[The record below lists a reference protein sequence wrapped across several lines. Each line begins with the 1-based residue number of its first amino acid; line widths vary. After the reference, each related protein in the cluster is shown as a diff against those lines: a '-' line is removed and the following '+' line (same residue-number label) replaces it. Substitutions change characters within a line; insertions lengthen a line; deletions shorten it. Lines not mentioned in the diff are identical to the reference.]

1 MPPAAHLES
10 IGRTVQGE
18 IYRRGALGRRPVI
31 PVASDALE
39 RAARRRMSA
48 AAWAYVAGSAGR
60 FDTLAANRAALAA
73 WEIVPRV
80 LRDISTRDMG
90 IELFGRR
97 LPTPLVMAPL
107 GALDLARRDAD
118 LEIAA
123 AAAALDVPMLISSQ
137 GSAPMERTAEVLGAA
152 PRWFQLYWSSS
163 DELTESFVRR
173 AEAIGAEAI
182 VVTLDTQMLGW
193 RTADLELGSL
203 PFVRGLGI
211 AQYTSD
217 PVFTELVRERAAKA
231 AVRTRAQRIRPAP
244 GALRTLVALARSHPG
259 PFLANLRSPL
269 PRAAVETFLEL
280 FSRPSLTW
288 TDLAWLRQRTRLPI
302 LLKGILATRD
312 ALLAVEHGVDGIIVS
327 NHGGRQIDGEVAA
340 LSVLPEIVAAV
351 GDRLPV
357 LFDSGIR
364 GGADLFKALA
374 LGARAVGIGRPVAY
388 GLTVAG
394 SAGVVGVLRHLLA
407 ELDIT
412 MALAGCRSIDEIA
425 PDLLRPASRSAPAH
439 ATPGAPAAS

>member
-10 IGRTVQGE
+10 IGRAVQGE
-18 IYRRGALGRRPVI
+18 IYRRGALGRRPAI
-31 PVASDALE
+31 PVGSDALE

-60 FDTLAANRAALAA
+60 FDTAAANRAAFNA

-97 LPTPLVMAPL
+97 LPTPLLLAPL
-107 GALDLARRDAD
+107 GALDLVRREAD
-118 LEIAA
+118 LQIAA
-123 AAAALDVPMLISSQ
+123 AAASLDVPMLISSQ
-137 GSAPMERTAEVLGAA
+137 GSAPMERTAAALGSA

-173 AEAIGAEAI
+173 AEKTGAEAI

-217 PVFTELVRERAAKA
+217 PVFAELVRERAAKTGERRA
-231 AVRTRAQRIRPAP
+231 GQRTRPAP
-244 GALRTLVALARSHPG
+244 GAVRTLLTLARSHPG
-259 PFLANLRSPL
+259 PILANLRSPL

-302 LLKGILATRD
+302 LLKGILDPRD
-312 ALLAVEHGVDGIIVS
+312 AALAVEHGVDGIIVS

-340 LSVLPEIVAAV
+340 LSVLPEVVAAV
-351 GDRLPV
+351 GERLPV

-364 GGADLFKALA
+364 GGADVFKALA

-388 GLTVAG
+388 GLAMSG
-394 SAGVVGVLRHLLA
+394 SAGVIGVLRHLLA

-412 MALAGCRSIDEIA
+412 MTLSGCCSVDEIA
-425 PDLLRPASRSAPAH
+425 SHLLRPASR
-439 ATPGAPAAS
+439 